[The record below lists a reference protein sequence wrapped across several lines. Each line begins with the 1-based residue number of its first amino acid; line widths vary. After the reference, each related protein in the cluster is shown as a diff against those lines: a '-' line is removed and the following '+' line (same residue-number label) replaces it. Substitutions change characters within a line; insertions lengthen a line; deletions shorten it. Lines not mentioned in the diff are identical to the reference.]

1 MRTLQ
6 DRELQGRS
14 TGGRNVLL
22 PALVLG
28 MATTEKVSV
37 AIGRDELRLAK
48 TAAKQ
53 EGVSLSAFVTG
64 AVRARIEERRR
75 LEAARRVLATFDP
88 EDFPTDDERRELLAS
103 WVLPH
108 RAATPRRARRKR
120 R

>member
-1 MRTLQ
+1 
-6 DRELQGRS
+6 
-14 TGGRNVLL
+14 
-22 PALVLG
+22 

-37 AIGRDELRLAK
+37 AIGRDELRLAR

-53 EGVSLSAFVTG
+53 EGVSLSAFLTG

-103 WVLPH
+103 WALPH
-108 RAATPRRARRKR
+108 RTATTPQARRKR